1 MLVTEWGSSSKFER
15 LGKPIDC
22 SSSSPASSTVS
33 STVSKACKDLWKES
47 KKSTL
52 FKGTAL
58 LELPH
63 VDTPR
68 TWKCQAIKQTRYC
81 CCGIFLFFTLNV
93 NNSLQTLQ
101 TATLLFFGWRLSFLN
116 KHIIQFQ
123 VLYRINV
130 SNDVWQARYLPLST
144 KCCLT
149 NQTQMWKTTRG
160 RVWSINWTSCC
171 SCLLREG
178 HNICEK
184 KHPEA
189 AMFQFF
195 CVEVRLSS
203 NL

>member
-1 MLVTEWGSSSKFER
+1 MLVTEWGSSSKFEP

-22 SSSSPASSTVS
+22 SSSSPPSSTVS
-33 STVSKACKDLWKES
+33 STVSKAGEDLWNGES

-81 CCGIFLFFTLNV
+81 CCGIFLSFTLNV

-101 TATLLFFGWRLSFLN
+101 TATLLLFGRRLNFPN
-116 KHIIQFQ
+116 KCIIQLQ

-130 SNDVWQARYLPLST
+130 SKNV
-144 KCCLT
+144 
-149 NQTQMWKTTRG
+149 
-160 RVWSINWTSCC
+160 
-171 SCLLREG
+171 
-178 HNICEK
+178 
-184 KHPEA
+184 
-189 AMFQFF
+189 
-195 CVEVRLSS
+195 
-203 NL
+203 